1 MRKAAGLVALLLLL
15 GLLGGG
21 GFYVYREHFREAPQ
35 PPAPA
40 PAPAPAPPD
49 VELTPPV
56 LSDAPAAGGAPVA
69 TLMGI
74 ERTVKAKRAAE
85 LAWADARSEMP
96 LFDNDAVRTF
106 DKASAVIA
114 FGPNDVLEVD
124 QNALVIIRPRQRAAG
139 GEAAGEMSLAL
150 LSGDLLD
157 GLAGKPEAE
166 RARAIETA
174 AKSRELTIRKA
185 PGAPP
190 AEKTR
195 VLVKTL
201 PDRSTSVAAVSGTL
215 QVTTPAGKEVT
226 LKEKMVTRIDA
237 RGLVATPRLLPGTPS
252 PTFPDNGAT
261 YAFRRKIPQVDMRW
275 KPAERANRYRVVVAT
290 DPAFR
295 KILADERVAGTTL
308 PIRNL
313 QPGTLYWRVRAQD
326 ADGFE
331 GPYSE
336 VRKVVAV
343 YDDQPP
349 RLAILSPREMYVSPT
364 PRVELQGETERGA
377 RVKVNGE
384 RVAVAADGTFR
395 TSLALKEGV
404 NLITVEAIDPAG
416 NSEYGKRLITYK
428 GAKRST
434 ASVSGN

>member
-21 GFYVYREHFREAPQ
+21 GYYVYREFFREAP

-40 PAPAPAPPD
+40 PAPAPAPPEVD
-49 VELTPPV
+49 LPPPV
-56 LSDAPAAGGAPVA
+56 LSDAPAAGGAEVA
-69 TLMGI
+69 TLLGV

-96 LFDNDAVRTF
+96 LFDNDAIRTF
-106 DKASAVIA
+106 DKASAVIS
-114 FGPNDVLEVD
+114 FGPGDVLEVD
-124 QNALVIIRPRQRAAG
+124 QNALVIIRPRPRAVD
-139 GEAAGEMSLAL
+139 GETAAGEFSLAL

-157 GLAGKPEAE
+157 NLAGKPAAE
-166 RARAIETA
+166 QAQAIETA
-174 AKSRELTIRKA
+174 AKSRELTIRRT

-190 AEKTR
+190 ERPTR

-201 PDRSTSVAAVSGTL
+201 PDRSTTVAAVSGSL
-215 QVTTPAGKEVT
+215 QVRTPAGKEVT

-252 PTFPDNGAT
+252 LTFPEDGAT
-261 YAFRRKIPQVDMRW
+261 YSFRRKVPQVDMRW
-275 KPAERANRYRVVVAT
+275 KPAERANRYRVVVAA

-295 KILADERVAGTTL
+295 KILADERVTATTL

-331 GPYSE
+331 GPYSA

-343 YDDQPP
+343 YDEQPP
-349 RLAILSPREMYVSPT
+349 RLAILAPREMYVSPT
-364 PRVELQGETERGA
+364 PQVELKGETERGA
-377 RVKVNGE
+377 RVKVNGA
-384 RVAVAADGTFR
+384 RVAVAGDGTF
-395 TSLALKEGV
+395 TASLTLKEGV
-404 NLITVEAIDPAG
+404 NLITVEAVDPAG
-416 NSEYGKRLITYK
+416 NTEYGKRLITYK